1 LLAIQIRPAFSR
13 VVLDRIH
20 YETLLETLHNQAGI
34 DLRKPSSPSPQIRQP
49 AKSITKFPIS
59 SSAFDR

>member
-1 LLAIQIRPAFSR
+1 MKRC
-13 VVLDRIH
+13 

>member
-20 YETLLETLHNQAGI
+20 YETLLETLHN
-34 DLRKPSSPSPQIRQP
+34 
-49 AKSITKFPIS
+49 
-59 SSAFDR
+59 